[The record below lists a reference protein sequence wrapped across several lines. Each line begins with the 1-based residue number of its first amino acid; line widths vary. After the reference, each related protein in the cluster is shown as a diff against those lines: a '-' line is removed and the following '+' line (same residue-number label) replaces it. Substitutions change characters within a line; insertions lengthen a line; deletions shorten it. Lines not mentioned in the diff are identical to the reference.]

1 MSVRTFA
8 DVIEGRERVHR
19 IAEDDAHVAFLA
31 PRPHRE
37 GHVIVVT
44 RRIVDQL
51 FDLPPAEHTA
61 LWAFVHEVALR
72 IRHALPCER
81 VCVGVVGWV
90 VRHAHVHLVPTDA
103 PGQVPGYD
111 GSPLPEERME
121 AIARRLSGPTSAAVR
136 T

>member
-1 MSVRTFA
+1 MTVRTFA
-8 DVIEGRERVHR
+8 DVIEGREPVHR
-19 IAEDDAHVAFLA
+19 IAEDDAHLAFLA

-44 RRIVDQL
+44 KRVVDQL
-51 FDLPPAEHTA
+51 FDLAPDEHAA
-61 LWAFVHEVALR
+61 LWAFVHDTARR
-72 IRHALPCER
+72 IRSALPCER

-103 PGQVPGYD
+103 PGQVPGYE
-111 GSPLPEERME
+111 GAPLPAERMA
-121 AIARRLSGPTSAAVR
+121 AIAGRLRGPASTGAR